1 MAIGQSD
8 GSIILTTEVD
18 KSGIKKGI
26 GSIKGMAKTA
36 TKAFLAVG
44 AAAATATI
52 AIAKASVDAFAEYEQ
67 LVGGVE
73 TLFKGSSK
81 KLIEYANEAFRTSG
95 LSANEFMS
103 TVTSF
108 SASLISSLG
117 GDTEKAADIAN
128 KALIDMSDNA
138 NKMGTSLERIQMA
151 YQSFARG
158 QYQLLDNLALG
169 YGGTKSEMERL
180 LKDAQA
186 ITGVKYDISN
196 LADVYTAIGVI
207 QEKLG
212 IAGTTA
218 KEAATTISG
227 SAATM
232 RAAWQNVLTAIS
244 GGGDLDNAINNL
256 VDSISVYFENIV
268 PVVERSMIGIGAL
281 IEKVAPMLVQTVAK
295 SLIKAIP
302 SLLNAVYEMIIGL
315 AKGVYQGIVDLF
327 NGTSRDVLTEQA
339 ENIEKSVENQNEL
352 TKAVEETNEATKRTL
367 AGFDDIQ
374 ILSSGMADDASEN
387 TFIPEST
394 PGGIG
399 EIIETEKAERELSD
413 FEKALKKSFEKIS
426 KIIKKAW
433 DSEPVQSFWDAV
445 VSAGEL
451 GLNAFKTIGGYVSY
465 EVKEVWNDVKDDFK
479 SLTDYIVGIWN
490 GFWSSVSYLIDVWG
504 PTTVENVGQFAKN
517 IISLFKSI
525 YDNVL
530 KPIIEPLLSTMVSL
544 WNDHISQMIEKVFEF
559 VLKLKNGAM
568 EIYNKFIHP
577 IVTWFLQ
584 TVEPTFVWI
593 GNVISSFL
601 GTIIA
606 TVSDVAGGI
615 FKSLG
620 GLIDFIAGVFTG
632 DWKQA
637 WNGIKS
643 FFVGIW
649 DSIWASIKN
658 TINIIIDGLNA
669 LWGGLYRSLST
680 IINGVG
686 GIVDGIG
693 KLTGKDWGWSIP
705 TNPPM
710 IPKLAK
716 GAVIPPNKEFLAVL
730 GDQKHGTNIEAPLS
744 TIQDAVQMV
753 VSGQMEEM
761 NALLS
766 SSISVQREILE
777 AVLGIE
783 IGDDVIGNAVS
794 RYQRKM
800 TVIHGG

>member
-1 MAIGQSD
+1 
-8 GSIILTTEVD
+8 
-18 KSGIKKGI
+18 
-26 GSIKGMAKTA
+26 
-36 TKAFLAVG
+36 
-44 AAAATATI
+44 
-52 AIAKASVDAFAEYEQ
+52 
-67 LVGGVE
+67 
-73 TLFKGSSK
+73 
-81 KLIEYANEAFRTSG
+81 
-95 LSANEFMS
+95 
-103 TVTSF
+103 
-108 SASLISSLG
+108 
-117 GDTEKAADIAN
+117 
-128 KALIDMSDNA
+128 
-138 NKMGTSLERIQMA
+138 
-151 YQSFARG
+151 
-158 QYQLLDNLALG
+158 
-169 YGGTKSEMERL
+169 MERL

-218 KEAATTISG
+218 KEAATTIIG

-232 RAAWQNVLTAIS
+232 KASWQNVLTAIS

-256 VDSISVYFENIV
+256 VDSIAVYFENIV
-268 PVVERSMIGIGAL
+268 PVVEKSLLGIGVL

-315 AKGVYQGIVDLF
+315 SKGVYQGIMDLF

-339 ENIEKSVENQNEL
+339 ESIEQSVENQNEL

-374 ILSSGMADDASEN
+374 VLSSGTADDAREN

-394 PGGIG
+394 TGGIG
-399 EIIETEKAERELSD
+399 GIIETEKAERELSD

-445 VSAGEL
+445 TSAGEL
-451 GLNAFKTIGGYVSY
+451 GLNAFKTVGGYVSS
-465 EVKEVWNDVKDDFK
+465 EIGEVWNDIKVDFK
-479 SLTDYIVGIWN
+479 SFTNEIGKMWS
-490 GFWSSVSYLIDVWG
+490 GFWSSVSYIIDVWG
-504 PTTVENVGQFAKN
+504 PTTVENVGKFARN

-530 KPIIEPLLSTMVSL
+530 KPIIQPLVSTMMSL
-544 WNDHISQMIEKVFEF
+544 WNNHISQMIEKTVEF

-568 EIYNKFIHP
+568 EIYNKFVHP
-577 IVTWFLQ
+577 IVTWILQ
-584 TVEPTFVWI
+584 TVQPVFVWI
-593 GNVISSFL
+593 GNVISSVF
-601 GTIIA
+601 GTVIS
-606 TVSDVAGGI
+606 TVSDVVGGI
-615 FKSLG
+615 FEMLG
-620 GLIDFIAGVFTG
+620 GLVDFIAGAFTG
-632 DWKQA
+632 DWEQA

-649 DSIWASIKN
+649 DAIWGVIKG
-658 TINIIIDGLNA
+658 TINSIIDGLNA
-669 LWGGLYRSLST
+669 LWGGLYSSLT
-680 IINGVG
+680 TVINGVG
-686 GIVDGIG
+686 GMVDGIG
-693 KLTGKDWGWSIP
+693 KLMGKDWGWSIP
-705 TNPPM
+705 TNPPK
-710 IPKLAK
+710 IPKLAQ
-716 GAVIPPNKEFLAVL
+716 GAVLPPNKPFLSIV

-744 TIQDAVQMV
+744 TIQEAVQMV
-753 VSGQMEEM
+753 MNGQMEEM

-783 IGDDVIGNAVS
+783 IGDDMIGSAIS